1 MDGNLWGREVG
12 FLNLNT
18 ETTSIY
24 IILVELVPKFNSP
37 ALSSV
42 TEPPLLFAFV
52 IINQVFS
59 YDKAIT
65 RIMC

>member
-1 MDGNLWGREVG
+1 MDGNLWGCAVG
-12 FLNLNT
+12 FLNLSI

-24 IILVELVPKFNSP
+24 VIFVELVPKFNSP

-42 TEPPLLFAFV
+42 TEPPFLFAFV

-59 YDKAIT
+59 YDKALT
-65 RIMC
+65 RKMC